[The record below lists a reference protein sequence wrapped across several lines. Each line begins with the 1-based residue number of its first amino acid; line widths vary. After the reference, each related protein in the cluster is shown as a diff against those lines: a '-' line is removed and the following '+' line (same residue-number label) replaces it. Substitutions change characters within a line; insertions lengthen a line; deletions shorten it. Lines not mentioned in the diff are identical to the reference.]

1 MRCNLVVALG
11 DLAFRFPNLVEPW
24 TAHLYQPLSEPAP
37 GAAHTD
43 TWTPAPFPLRHL

>member
-24 TAHLYQPLSEPAP
+24 TAHLYQPLSDPAP
-37 GAAHTD
+37 GPVPGSFS
-43 TWTPAPFPLRHL
+43 TPAWIAKL